1 MPEYDI
7 VAALQSMEEE
17 LILSMK
23 RNLQRH
29 LKEEAD
35 EGFEWTQWQAEKL
48 NSIARYRAQNAKIIG
63 EYTSTIPDK
72 IDEMIQTSYVS
83 GKNQEEIRIL
93 EALKSGYT
101 ASMGAAGEIGTEFF
115 TVNERK
121 LNALITAT
129 QGEMRKATSSILRYQ
144 EDIYRKTIFRAAS
157 QYNMGGKTLWQAVDA
172 ATHDFLAAGIH
183 NIRYK
188 DGRQVNIA
196 SYVEMALRTANLRAN
211 IQGEAAKRDEW
222 GICTVKMSSHGSA
235 CPKCILWQGKV
246 YYDDVFGSI
255 EVPKGGKYPLLST
268 AIEGG
273 ALHPNCKNGVST
285 WFEGINKLPEE
296 MTKEEIE
303 EANRRYD
310 LEQKQRYYERN
321 VRKYKRLSM
330 GSLDPENAAK
340 YAAKEKKWRDR
351 LKMLVKDNPD
361 VLRMDYARLK
371 LYDVSTESVKENTI
385 KTSGMTKKKITVQQS
400 VFNGSSSGNS
410 VEVSIPA
417 PATNGGKGKTYQPE
431 KIPGKALTSGEK
443 GSILNDISSG
453 IKVKTRYFDG
463 ELKYYDITQERIQN
477 VPLVEI
483 NGLTKQQEK
492 SLADSCKKL
501 LEYMQGSETGTEGVL
516 VLNINLEE
524 IERYKGAPG
533 NPRVPLK
540 KYSQPYFVLHNHPDG
555 LPFSEGD
562 LLQFIRHENMI
573 GLAAVGNDGTLYFLY
588 KTKDYDADVFDE
600 YVNSIRMNHLVKM
613 TPEDHICFSEEVI
626 ANAEENGVTVF
637 NGKDKKTNP
646 AI

>member
-1 MPEYDI
+1 MI
-7 VAALQSMEEE
+7 SL
-17 LILSMK
+17 
-23 RNLQRH
+23 
-29 LKEEAD
+29 
-35 EGFEWTQWQAEKL
+35 
-48 NSIARYRAQNAKIIG
+48 

-72 IDEMIQTSYVS
+72 IDEMIQASYAS

-101 ASMGAAGEIGTEFF
+101 ASMGTAGEIGTEFF

-144 EDIYRKTIFRAAS
+144 EDIYRKTIFRAAA

-196 SYVEMALRTANLRAN
+196 SYAEMALRTANLRAN

-246 YYDDVFGSI
+246 YYDDVFGSV
-255 EVPKGGKYPLLST
+255 EVPKDGKYPLLST

-285 WFEGINKLPEE
+285 WFEGVNKPPEE
-296 MTKEEIE
+296 MTEEEIK

-310 LEQKQRYYERN
+310 LEQKQRYCERN

-340 YAAKEKKWRDR
+340 YAAKEKEWRGR
-351 LKMLVKDNPD
+351 LRGLVKDNPD

-371 LYDVSTESVKENTI
+371 LYDADAVPKSKFVDYMSRFTPKYSNPKTI
-385 KTSGMTKKKITVQQS
+385 TSGTVKMQVKKVSNSKFDMYTDVSATRKDKAVRLVEKEMMEIQEQLPQHFQLPKIAVVDFDKHNLNPYAIGGYDKATGIMYMNSKYDTKEKVLDFVNQYQGQFANTTEYAPLLHELGHKYYEDCIKMLAISENMSYNDSKKKIDRKIHDYIES
-400 VFNGSSSGNS
+400 NGSSDF
-410 VEVSIPA
+410 VEQNLSQYAKKGYLRSNFSEIVAECFS
-417 PATNGGKGKTYQPE
+417 ATDNKTAE
-431 KIPGKALTSGEK
+431 I
-443 GSILNDISSG
+443 IL
-453 IKVKTRYFDG
+453 
-463 ELKYYDITQERIQN
+463 L
-477 VPLVEI
+477 
-483 NGLTKQQEK
+483 
-492 SLADSCKKL
+492 L
-501 LEYMQGSETGTEGVL
+501 LE
-516 VLNINLEE
+516 
-524 IERYKGAPG
+524 
-533 NPRVPLK
+533 
-540 KYSQPYFVLHNHPDG
+540 NHKRG
-555 LPFSEGD
+555 
-562 LLQFIRHENMI
+562 
-573 GLAAVGNDGTLYFLY
+573 
-588 KTKDYDADVFDE
+588 
-600 YVNSIRMNHLVKM
+600 
-613 TPEDHICFSEEVI
+613 
-626 ANAEENGVTVF
+626 
-637 NGKDKKTNP
+637 
-646 AI
+646 